1 MVVSAV
7 IVGAAT
13 VGSQLYASHQQ
24 RKQQKKQLALQRQ
37 ANEVARQ

>member
-24 RKQQKKQLALQRQ
+24 KKTAKETVSI
-37 ANEVARQ
+37 ATTGK